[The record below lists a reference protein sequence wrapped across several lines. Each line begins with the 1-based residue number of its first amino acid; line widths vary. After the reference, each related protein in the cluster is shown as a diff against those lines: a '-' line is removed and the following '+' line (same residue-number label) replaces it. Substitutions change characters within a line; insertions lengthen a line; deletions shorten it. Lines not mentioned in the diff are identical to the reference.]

1 MKTWKRIPEFG
12 IISARLCQSIAVILV
27 KNRAGI
33 KERESDRD
41 KETEKE
47 REMFENNFS
56 SICRNFLNFSG
67 IFWFEK
73 IMIFLRPSVS
83 DDKMSGPVNG
93 NECYFWRTTGCVFE
107 NQCRYKHVR
116 GHKGVDLSKVQAKY
130 GKIPTNWRDSMIL
143 DSSIWCILYI
153 VVSSKFLCLLL
164 PSWY

>member
-67 IFWFEK
+67 IF
-73 IMIFLRPSVS
+73 
-83 DDKMSGPVNG
+83 
-93 NECYFWRTTGCVFE
+93 
-107 NQCRYKHVR
+107 
-116 GHKGVDLSKVQAKY
+116 
-130 GKIPTNWRDSMIL
+130 
-143 DSSIWCILYI
+143 
-153 VVSSKFLCLLL
+153 
-164 PSWY
+164 